1 MEREGLVKGRPEE
14 VVDRVGLGRGDQERS
29 WKGGDSVDKREGAM
43 DGERLFQNGG
53 QL

>member
-29 WKGGDSVDKREGAM
+29 WKGGDSADKREGG
-43 DGERLFQNGG
+43 DGW
-53 QL
+53 